1 MARPAKP
8 LPPVTD
14 EHRRRA
20 FALFC
25 WPGVTFEAA
34 MAVDMRRR
42 LIEARAAH
50 IRKQDQQLADKADHQ
65 ARRAGWCQQA
75 IFGARVRPVA
85 TTPAPDLKR
94 LAAHDLDD

>member
-1 MARPAKP
+1 MARPADP

-25 WPGVTFEAA
+25 RPGVTFEAA

-42 LIEARAAH
+42 LIEARAH
-50 IRKQDQQLADKADHQ
+50 GIRTREHQ
-65 ARRAGWCQQA
+65 ACQREQVKARYSPWCQQA
-75 IFGARVRPVA
+75 IFGARVRPLP
-85 TTPAPDLKR
+85 TTPAADIKR

>member
-1 MARPAKP
+1 MARPAEP

-20 FALFC
+20 FALFS

-50 IRKQDQQLADKADHQ
+50 IRKQDQQLADKADHK
-65 ARRAGWCQQA
+65 ARRAGWCQAA
-75 IFGARVRPVA
+75 IFGARPIPMGA
-85 TTPAPDLKR
+85 KPAPDLKR
-94 LAAHDLDD
+94 RAAHDLDD